1 MLVSHQLSGQALEH
15 SEPQLEEI
23 SLDRAIP
30 LRVAFDPHLPPFQY
44 KKENKYTGFNIDILE
59 EVARNEGLTLQY
71 LPMSTEQAIRS
82 LREGRIDIIL
92 GISFSAS
99 LYEDMEFTERYFSSS
114 IGLLV
119 AKDLHQIENI
129 SDLSGKIVSLQ
140 RGTVEYE
147 FLRNIRRI
155 KYNHTS
161 NQENAFELLTLGRSD
176 AFIGNRLTA
185 EYLLEKHGVKDG
197 YIFADSY
204 VLPLEYSMAVQK
216 RNYALLFVLN
226 RSLKHLKVEGTYSD
240 IYDQW
245 FPIDDSVLRQRLEK
259 TIQVFVVI
267 LAVGLL
273 FLFLEIRWNR
283 QLQKEVDRKTRD
295 LKEVNRS
302 LEHQVQQT
310 KNSDQFKEQILESS
324 PRGIVTCNQQGVIT
338 SINPKALNIA
348 GLEDKP
354 IKVSFVDVPM
364 IGQLFKGKMDT
375 VLRDGTQYISEERTS
390 IRADGEACYVRFNV
404 YPLFDFEKKII
415 GTILSFEDVTEERKV
430 REQLFEQEKSRALS
444 QLVAGVAHEIRNPLT
459 SIKTFV
465 ELIPRKLNNLKF
477 QNEIL
482 AHVPKE
488 IERLNHLIEGL
499 IDYAKPTSVHMET
512 IEINQLIQSCII
524 LFHRSVQNMGF
535 NIQAHVEEEL
545 FLEVDPNQLK
555 QVIINLILNGLEAM
569 EEKSLP
575 VSANEGLLTPPLIL
589 TIKGWEEDQSI
600 YIVVEDQG
608 IGMTKEEIR
617 RSVDPFYTSKAKGTG
632 LGLALSKQFIQE
644 NDGSLHIESRK
655 YEGTKITI
663 RFREKELNHGKT
675 INY

>member
-1 MLVSHQLSGQALEH
+1 
-15 SEPQLEEI
+15 
-23 SLDRAIP
+23 
-30 LRVAFDPHLPPFQY
+30 
-44 KKENKYTGFNIDILE
+44 
-59 EVARNEGLTLQY
+59 
-71 LPMSTEQAIRS
+71 
-82 LREGRIDIIL
+82 
-92 GISFSAS
+92 
-99 LYEDMEFTERYFSSS
+99 
-114 IGLLV
+114 
-119 AKDLHQIENI
+119 LH
-129 SDLSGKIVSLQ
+129 
-140 RGTVEYE
+140 
-147 FLRNIRRI
+147 NIRRI
-155 KYNHTS
+155 KYNHTA

-185 EYLLEKHGVKDG
+185 EFLLEKYGLKDE

-216 RNYALLFVLN
+216 QNYELLFILN
-226 RSLKHLKVEGTYSD
+226 RALKHLKVEGSYSD

-245 FPIDDSVLRQRLEK
+245 FPIEDSVLRQRLEK

-283 QLQKEVDRKTRD
+283 QLQKEVERKTRD
-295 LKEVNRS
+295 LKDVNRT
-302 LEHQVQQT
+302 LEYQIQQT

-338 SINPKALNIA
+338 SINPKALKIA
-348 GLEDKP
+348 GLEDSP
-354 IKVSFVDVPM
+354 VEMSFNDVPM
-364 IGQLFKGKMDT
+364 IGQLFKGKLDT
-375 VLRDGTQYISEERTS
+375 VLREGTQYISEERTS
-390 IRADGEACYVRFNV
+390 IRADGKSSYVRFNV

-415 GTILSFEDVTEERKV
+415 GIILSFEDVTEERKV

-465 ELIPRKLNNLKF
+465 ELIPRKLNSLKF
-477 QNEIL
+477 QKEIL
-482 AHVPKE
+482 THVPKE

-499 IDYAKPTSVHMET
+499 IDYAKPTSIHKET
-512 IEINQLIQSCII
+512 IEINQLVQSCII
-524 LFHRSVQNMGF
+524 LFHRSVQNKGF
-535 NIQAHVEEEL
+535 NVQAHIEEDI

-575 VSANEGLLTPPLIL
+575 MTANEGPLTPPLIL
-589 TIKGWEEDQSI
+589 TIRGWAEEQSV
-600 YIVVEDQG
+600 YIAVEDQG

-617 RSVDPFYTSKAKGTG
+617 RSVDPFYTSKTKGTG

-644 NDGSLHIESRK
+644 NGGTLHIESRK

-663 RFREKELNHGKT
+663 RFREKELNHGKI